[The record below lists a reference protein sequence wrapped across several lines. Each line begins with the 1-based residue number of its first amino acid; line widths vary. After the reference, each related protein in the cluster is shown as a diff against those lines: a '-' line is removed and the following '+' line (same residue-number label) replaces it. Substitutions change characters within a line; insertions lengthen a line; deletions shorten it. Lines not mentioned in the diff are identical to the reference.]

1 MDFIEMTPEGIK
13 NLDWTICDLKR
24 GVKGK
29 SWLAHIYD
37 DVYVEIMLFYNSSYY
52 EVNIFGDGPP
62 KVANHHKMD
71 SMFKWIVRKLN
82 KVLKKKVWTDYE
94 YGMLIGNL
102 NKELGI
108 K

>member
-1 MDFIEMTPEGIK
+1 MNLIKMTPEGIK
-13 NLDWTICDLKR
+13 NLDWTIRDLKQ

-37 DVYVEIMLFYNSSYY
+37 NIYIEIMLFYDDPYY
-52 EVNIFGDGPP
+52 EVNVSGDGQP
-62 KVANHHKMD
+62 KVARHYKMD
-71 SMFKWIVRKLN
+71 SMFKWIVKKLN
-82 KVLKKKVWTDYE
+82 EVLRKRALIDYE

-102 NKELGI
+102 NKELRV